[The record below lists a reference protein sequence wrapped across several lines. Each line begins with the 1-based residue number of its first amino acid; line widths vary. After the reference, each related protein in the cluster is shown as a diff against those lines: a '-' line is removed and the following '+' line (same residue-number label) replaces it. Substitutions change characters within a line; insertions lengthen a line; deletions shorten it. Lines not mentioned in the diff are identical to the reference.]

1 MLPGTTRPA
10 SRRRR
15 IGRCV
20 EGRRLSAGCDSSWF
34 WCWGAPLTAA
44 LATLAAV
51 GCAAA
56 RWWWWD
62 DTPFCGTRTWRSDA
76 ITAAV
81 FAAGLLAFRTI
92 VAGREEVDPPSER
105 EQEGKEEGRYRHCL
119 AAAAIAACIVQA
131 AYYLDVRLRFDETAN
146 IAVAMQ
152 PFGVAASKYDAVNNH
167 VLHTLLVWVAHEFG
181 DLNRVVLR
189 MPAFLSF
196 CLLLP
201 LLWRF
206 ARREYGSMA
215 ASFATVF
222 VGASWFFVYFATN
235 ARGYTL
241 LLLLFVVALSCG
253 QVLVRSPDRRAL
265 WAIWTVAIA
274 AGIYTIPLMVFPAA
288 LTAFWM
294 LLVRR
299 ARTGG
304 RGLRPFA
311 LRTAAW
317 AAVALVLALLLY
329 LPIIVGDGV
338 QNAIVSDMYD
348 IHLDMHLL
356 DVVGHPVV
364 LWREWHTPIPPWAR
378 GVLLALVVVGATA
391 RSRSCGNTGTLLL
404 AAGLIWALL
413 LVLHPVLARPRYV
426 IWALLVFMILA
437 GVGAA
442 CVFEAVMSRVRL
454 RWPGVATAR
463 MRRVLE
469 WVLLAVVFGAFSSWF
484 TGGDLVRWVAPRSF
498 SSEITSSVASL
509 MRPGDYFS
517 VGIIPR
523 AEARA
528 FIRLHHTELPWQG
541 VLWPPDASG
550 WRAYRVSASTHRR
563 AEERSPGISDGEPL
577 AGRLFV
583 FDLVAVSG
591 RSRYFSRARTIYQYL
606 EEHRA
611 DYEVVA
617 GFNSGMRA
625 GGIVVYA
632 LSNWVPR

>member
-1 MLPGTTRPA
+1 MLPRTTRSA

-15 IGRCV
+15 AECGV
-20 EGRRLSAGCDSSWF
+20 EGTGLSAGCDAGWF
-34 WCWGAPLTAA
+34 WRWGAPLIAA
-44 LATLAAV
+44 LAALAAL

-62 DTPFCGTRTWRSDA
+62 DAPFCGTRTWRSDA
-76 ITAAV
+76 VTATV
-81 FAAGLLAFRTI
+81 FAAALLVFRTI
-92 VAGREEVDPPSER
+92 ARCEYVDRLSGHGREMR
-105 EQEGKEEGRYRHCL
+105 EGRDHRRCL

-131 AYYLDVRLRFDETAN
+131 AYYLDVRLRYNEALTT
-146 IAVAMQ
+146 AVAMQ
-152 PFGVAASKYDAVNNH
+152 SFGVAASKYDVANNH

-201 LLWRF
+201 MLWRF
-206 ARREYGSMA
+206 VRREYSAVA
-215 ASFATVF
+215 AGFATVF
-222 VGASWFFVYFATN
+222 VGASWYFVFYATA

-338 QNAIVSDMYD
+338 QKAILSGTY
-348 IHLDMHLL
+348 DMHLL
-356 DVVGHPVV
+356 DIVGHPVV
-364 LWREWHTPIPPWAR
+364 LWHGWHLQTPPWAR

-391 RSRSCGNTGTLLL
+391 RSRSCGNAGTLLL
-404 AAGLIWALL
+404 AAGLTWALV
-413 LVLHPVLARPRYV
+413 LVLLHPVLARPRYV

-442 CVFEAVMSRVRL
+442 CVFEGVMSRVRL

-484 TGGDLVRWVAPRSF
+484 SGGDLVRWISPRSF

-583 FDLVAVSG
+583 FDLVTVSG

-606 EEHRA
+606 EEHGA

-617 GFNSGMRA
+617 SFNSGMRA